1 MMQAF
6 APAGLLLLCS
16 ASLFGQ
22 GTGAEIT
29 GTVSDA
35 SGGLV
40 PNATVTIT
48 NAATNAQRTL
58 TTNASGIYDAPSL
71 SPGVYSVKV
80 ATTGFRSDVRNNVE
94 LQVGQVARLDFDLQ
108 VGNISDTVEVQA
120 ATATL
125 DTETSSV
132 GTVIESRRI
141 SDLPLNGRN
150 YLQLASLVPG
160 ATTYGPGNFIA
171 QARGGGDRA
180 NFQLNV
186 SGQRLEFNHYMLD
199 GIENTDPNYG
209 TYLFQPSVD
218 ALQEFKLE
226 TSTYSAE
233 YGRNMAQVNVITKSG
248 TNQFHGAAFEFLRNS
263 QLDAKNYFDSSVK
276 IPPFRRNQ
284 FGAVIG
290 GPVRIPHL
298 FDGRNKLF
306 FLFNYEGL
314 RQAKSQTA
322 LSAVPNALDRTGDF
336 SASST
341 PIYDP
346 STRVLS
352 ADGSKVLSAL
362 QFPGNIIPASRIHP
376 NAAFYFANFYP
387 LPNNGAKGYSGNF
400 ISNESATANSDGELT
415 RVDWQQSTASTF
427 AFRYSHS
434 GEPQYTP
441 AALPQQGAVNL
452 TITHESMLSH
462 TLILGGNKVNE
473 FKFGISR
480 LEQNNGE
487 LHSNDPNADYV
498 KKLGVPYV
506 VDTPLFWGIP
516 FVQLSNFQSAGDPAN
531 GPYANWDTLIQF
543 TDHFSWNKGRHSLKF
558 GADILRTRFN
568 LTGNDV
574 ARGRF
579 TFSGIYTSPVGVS
592 PQPQNA
598 VADFLLGDMSNA
610 EGQLGQVVAM
620 LRSTSSGFY
629 FQDQWKVTPKLT
641 VNYGMRYELA
651 PGLHEKYDHLTNIA
665 FKWDNSMQ
673 PTWVRAGTGDFYEG
687 YSPFH
692 LPSYI
697 PINRG
702 MFGNTIYRTDR
713 NDFGPRI
720 GAAWSVNGK
729 TVIRAGFGIYYV
741 HDIGNAMFDVARNM
755 PFTLRIQ
762 QTANSITPNETWSSP
777 FPILSVSTLA
787 PAWQWGDPTS
797 YVPQWSLNVQRGLT
811 KDLSLEV
818 GYVGSSG
825 VHLDRTTYY
834 NEPPPGGP
842 TSNLNARRP
851 FPQLGFVQVV
861 QASSHSSYHS
871 LQARLQQRFAHGFTL
886 LSSFSWEKSM
896 DNGSGVR
903 QANGDSYVP
912 QDVNNL
918 AGERGLSAFNF
929 GLRSTT
935 SFLYQIPVGRGRMFA
950 GKANKLVDALIGGW
964 QFGAI
969 FTAQGGFP
977 FSIGCQ
983 SNATYQNTD
992 TTCRADATGLDPQL
1006 PNPTPNNW
1014 FNLAAFTNRQ
1024 GFVAGTGPYR
1034 FGTSGRNV
1042 VIGPGITELD
1052 ASLFKSFALT
1062 ETSRLDFRSE
1072 FFNLPNHPILG
1083 QPGST
1088 VGSTSY
1094 GAITSTRLDSRQIQ
1108 FALKLVF

>member
-1 MMQAF
+1 MRLISVVLT
-6 APAGLLLLCS
+6 LLFTS
-16 ASLFGQ
+16 VAWAQ
-22 GTGAEIT
+22 GTGAEIN
-29 GTVSDA
+29 GTVTDSTGGVIAHA
-35 SGGLV
+35 S
-40 PNATVTIT
+40 VTIT
-48 NAATNAQRTL
+48 NTQTSAQRAL
-58 TTNASGIYDAPSL
+58 TTNSSGIYDAPSL
-71 SPGVYSVKV
+71 APGIYSVKV
-80 ATTGFRSDVRNNVE
+80 AISGFRTDVRNNVE
-94 LQVGQVARLDFDLQ
+94 LQVGQVERLDFQLQ
-108 VGNISDTVEVQA
+108 VGNVSDTVEVQSTA
-120 ATATL
+120 ATL
-125 DTETSSV
+125 DTETASV
-132 GTVIESRRI
+132 GTVVESRRI

-199 GIENTDPNYG
+199 GVENTDPNYG
-209 TYLFQPSVD
+209 TYLFEPSVD

-233 YGRNMAQVNVITKSG
+233 FGRNMAQVNVITKSG
-248 TNQFHGAAFEFLRNS
+248 TNHVHGAAFDFLRNS
-263 QLDAKNYFDSSVK
+263 RLDAKNFFDSSPS

-284 FGAVIG
+284 FGGVIS
-290 GPVRIPHL
+290 GPVVIPHL
-298 FDGRNKLF
+298 MDGRNKLF

-322 LSAVPNALDRTGDF
+322 LSAVPNANDRVGDF
-336 SASST
+336 SSSAT
-341 PIYDP
+341 TIYDP
-346 STRVLS
+346 ATRVLS
-352 ADGSKVLSAL
+352 ADGSKVVSAM
-362 QFPGNIIPASRIHP
+362 QFPGNKIPASRIDP
-376 NAAFYFANFYP
+376 IAAYYFANFYP
-387 LPNNGAKGYSGNF
+387 LPNNGKTGYSGNF
-400 ISNESATANSDGELT
+400 LSNESATANSDGELS
-415 RVDWQQSTASTF
+415 RVDWQQSANSTF

-434 GEPQYTP
+434 NEPQYTP
-441 AALPQQGAVNL
+441 AALPQQGAINL

-462 TLILGGNKVNE
+462 TLVLGANKVNE

-480 LEQNNGE
+480 LEENNGE
-487 LHSNDPNADYV
+487 LHSNNPNTDYV
-498 KKLGVPYV
+498 KKFGVPYV

-516 FVQLSNFQSAGDPAN
+516 FVQISNFQSAGDPAN

-543 TDHFSWNKGRHSLKF
+543 VDHFSWNKGKHSFKF
-558 GADILRTRFN
+558 GTDIVRTRFN

-579 TFSGIYTSPVGVS
+579 SFNGTYSSAVGVS
-592 PQPQNA
+592 PQAQNA
-598 VADFLLGDMSNA
+598 VADFLLGDMSTS

-620 LRSTSSGFY
+620 LRGTSSGFY
-629 FQDQWKVTPKLT
+629 VQDQWKVTPKIT
-641 VNYGMRYELA
+641 INYGLRYELA

-665 FKWDNSMQ
+665 FKWDNSMA
-673 PTWVRAGTGDFYEG
+673 PTWVRAGSGDFYEG

-697 PINRG
+697 PVNRG
-702 MFGNTIYRTDR
+702 MFGNTLYRTDK
-713 NDFGPRI
+713 NDFAPRL
-720 GAAWSVNGK
+720 GVAWSVNDH
-729 TVIRAGFGIYYV
+729 TVVRAGFGVYYV
-741 HDIGNAMFDVARNM
+741 HDIGNAMFDVTRNM

-762 QTANSITPNETWSSP
+762 QSSNSLTPNETWANP

-787 PAWQWGDPTS
+787 PAWEWGDPTS

-834 NEPPPGGP
+834 NEPLPGGP

-861 QASSHSSYHS
+861 EAASHSSYHS
-871 LQARLQQRFAHGFTL
+871 LQAKLQQRFAHGFTV
-886 LSSFSWEKSM
+886 LSSFSWEKSI

-918 AGERGLSAFNF
+918 AAEKGLSAFNF

-935 SFLYQIPVGRGRMFA
+935 SFLYQLPFA
-950 GKANKLVDALIGGW
+950 KGSRVLGGW
-964 QFGAI
+964 QLGGI
-969 FTAQGGFP
+969 LTLQGGFP
-977 FSIGCQ
+977 FSVGCQ
-983 SNATYQNTD
+983 SNTTYQNTD
-992 TTCRADATGLDPQL
+992 STCRADATGLSAKL
-1006 PNPTPNNW
+1006 GNPTPGDW

-1024 GFVAGTGPYR
+1024 GFVAGVGPYR
-1034 FGTSGRNV
+1034 FGNSGRNV
-1042 VIGPGITELD
+1042 VIGPGIAEFD
-1052 ASLFKSFALT
+1052 ASLSKSFTIT
-1062 ETSRLDFRSE
+1062 ETSRLDFRTE

-1083 QPGST
+1083 QPGAT

-1094 GAITSTRLDSRQIQ
+1094 GVITSTRLDSRQIQ